1 MNIYICIYIYIYIYS
16 FLIHYIRMNS
26 KDYFRANNLSLQSI
40 LVIQQTI
47 EGQDTNTYTKSK
59 NICTNIKLIQ
69 NYISIE
75 FR

>member
-1 MNIYICIYIYIYIYS
+1 
-16 FLIHYIRMNS
+16 MNS